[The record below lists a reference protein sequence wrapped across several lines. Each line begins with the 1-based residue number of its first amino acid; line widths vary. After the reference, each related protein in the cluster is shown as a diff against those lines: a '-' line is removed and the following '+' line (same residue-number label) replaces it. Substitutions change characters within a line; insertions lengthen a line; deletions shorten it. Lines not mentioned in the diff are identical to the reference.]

1 MQLTWTT
8 LLAQYGQQH
17 NGFFFGGNDDR
28 FDGQLILNRGEKSPL
43 LVLLRQVGSG
53 RYVTNQLTARTSVR
67 LSGDYT
73 LDIRPKGL
81 TGSGYQTIMALA
93 GQSRDYGCPEATK
106 GRIITASDRP
116 FTKQI
121 LSYPELRQALARQT
135 GEQLR
140 VCPDARGE
148 GWHLVEVNHSNFDQ
162 SLGMESSPWPTQ
174 AVREEYLFMGPDEC
188 ESPLRAAQKQFDEA
202 MDNFLD
208 LLTAAGDAL
217 AVWSGVISGR

>member
-17 NGFFFGGNDDR
+17 NGLFFGGNDDR
-28 FDGQLILNRGEKSPL
+28 FDGQLVLNRGEKSPL
-43 LVLLRQVGSG
+43 LVLLHQVGSG

-148 GWHLVEVNHSNFDQ
+148 GWHLVEINHSSFDQ

-174 AVREEYLFMGPDEC
+174 AVHGEYLFMDPTSVGRP
-188 ESPLRAAQKQFDEA
+188 SAPPRNSLTKPWTT
-202 MDNFLD
+202 FL
-208 LLTAAGDAL
+208 
-217 AVWSGVISGR
+217 IC

>member
-17 NGFFFGGNDDR
+17 NGLFFGGNDDR

-43 LVLLRQVGSG
+43 LVMLRQVQSG
-53 RYVTNQLTARTSVR
+53 RYASNQLTARTSVR

-73 LDIRPKGL
+73 LDIRPTGL
-81 TGSGYQTIMALA
+81 TGSGYQTILALA

-148 GWHLVEVNHSNFDQ
+148 GWHLVEVDRKDFD
-162 SLGMESSPWPTQ
+162 SGLNDGPWPRDAILNDSPYHTDADR
-174 AVREEYLFMGPDEC
+174 AVLF
-188 ESPLRAAQKQFDEA
+188 RAAQAQFDEA
-202 MDNFLD
+202 MTGFLD

-217 AVWSGVISGR
+217 AAWSGVISGR

>member
-17 NGFFFGGNDDR
+17 NGLFFGGNDDK

-43 LVLLRQVGSG
+43 LVMLRQVQSG
-53 RYVTNQLTARTSVR
+53 RYASNQLTARTSVR

-148 GWHLVEVNHSNFDQ
+148 GWHLVEVDRKDFD
-162 SLGMESSPWPTQ
+162 SGLNDGPWPRDAILNDSPYHTDADR
-174 AVREEYLFMGPDEC
+174 AVLF
-188 ESPLRAAQKQFDEA
+188 RAAQAQFDEA

>member
-17 NGFFFGGNDDR
+17 NGLFFGGNDDR

-43 LVLLRQVGSG
+43 LVMLRQVQSG
-53 RYVTNQLTARTSVR
+53 RYASNQLTARTSVR

-81 TGSGYQTIMALA
+81 SGSGYQTIMALA

-148 GWHLVEVNHSNFDQ
+148 GWHLVEVDRKDFD
-162 SLGMESSPWPTQ
+162 SGLNDGPWPRDAILNDSPYHTDADR
-174 AVREEYLFMGPDEC
+174 AVLF
-188 ESPLRAAQKQFDEA
+188 RAAQAQFDKA

>member
-17 NGFFFGGNDDR
+17 NGLFFGGNDDR
-28 FDGQLILNRGEKSPL
+28 FDGQLVLNREEKSPL
-43 LVLLRQVGSG
+43 LVMLRQVQSG
-53 RYVTNQLTARTSVR
+53 RYASNQLTARTSVR

-140 VCPDARGE
+140 VCPDARGD
-148 GWHLVEVNHSNFDQ
+148 GWHLVEVDRKDFD
-162 SLGMESSPWPTQ
+162 SGLNDGPWPRDAILNDSPYHTDADR
-174 AVREEYLFMGPDEC
+174 AVLF
-188 ESPLRAAQKQFDEA
+188 RAAQAQFDEA

>member
-17 NGFFFGGNDDR
+17 NGLFFGGNDDK

-43 LVLLRQVGSG
+43 LVMLRQVQSG
-53 RYVTNQLTARTSVR
+53 RYASNQLTARTSVR

-140 VCPDARGE
+140 VCPDARGD
-148 GWHLVEVNHSNFDQ
+148 GWHLVEVDRKDFD
-162 SLGMESSPWPTQ
+162 SGLNDGPWPRDAILNDSPYHTDADR
-174 AVREEYLFMGPDEC
+174 AVLF
-188 ESPLRAAQKQFDEA
+188 RAAQAQFDEA

-217 AVWSGVISGR
+217 AVWSGVISG

>member
-17 NGFFFGGNDDR
+17 NGLFFGGNDDR
-28 FDGQLILNRGEKSPL
+28 FDGQLVLNRGEKPPL
-43 LVLLRQVGSG
+43 LVMLRQVQSG
-53 RYVTNQLTARTSVR
+53 RYASNQLTARTSVR

-148 GWHLVEVNHSNFDQ
+148 GWHLVEVDQKDFD
-162 SLGMESSPWPTQ
+162 SGLNDGPWPRDAILNDSPYHTDADR
-174 AVREEYLFMGPDEC
+174 AVLF
-188 ESPLRAAQKQFDEA
+188 RAAQAQFDEA

>member
-17 NGFFFGGNDDR
+17 NGLFFGGNDDR
-28 FDGQLILNRGEKSPL
+28 FDGQLVLNRGEKSPL
-43 LVLLRQVGSG
+43 LVMLRQVQSG
-53 RYVTNQLTARTSVR
+53 RYASNQLTARTSVR

-148 GWHLVEVNHSNFDQ
+148 GWHLVEVDRKDFD
-162 SLGMESSPWPTQ
+162 SGLNDGPWPRDAILNDSPYHTDADR
-174 AVREEYLFMGPDEC
+174 AVLF
-188 ESPLRAAQKQFDEA
+188 RAAQAQFDKA

>member
-17 NGFFFGGNDDR
+17 NGLFFGGNDDR

-43 LVLLRQVGSG
+43 LVMLRQVQSG
-53 RYVTNQLTARTSVR
+53 RYASNQLTARTSVR
-67 LSGDYT
+67 LSGAYT

-140 VCPDARGE
+140 VCPDARGD
-148 GWHLVEVNHSNFDQ
+148 GWHLVEVDRKDFD
-162 SLGMESSPWPTQ
+162 SGLNDGPWPRDAILNDSPYHTDADR
-174 AVREEYLFMGPDEC
+174 AVLF
-188 ESPLRAAQKQFDEA
+188 RAAQAQFDEA

>member
-17 NGFFFGGNDDR
+17 NGLFFGGNDDR
-28 FDGQLILNRGEKSPL
+28 FDGQLVLNRGEKSPL
-43 LVLLRQVGSG
+43 LVMLRQVQSG
-53 RYVTNQLTARTSVR
+53 RYASNQLTARTSVR

-140 VCPDARGE
+140 VCPDARGD
-148 GWHLVEVNHSNFDQ
+148 GWHLVEVDRKDFD
-162 SLGMESSPWPTQ
+162 SGLNDGPWPRDAILDDRPYRTDAER
-174 AVREEYLFMGPDEC
+174 AVLF
-188 ESPLRAAQKQFDEA
+188 RAAQAQFDEA

>member
-17 NGFFFGGNDDR
+17 NGLFFGGNDDR

-43 LVLLRQVGSG
+43 LVMLRQVQSG
-53 RYVTNQLTARTSVR
+53 RYASNQLTARTSVR

-140 VCPDARGE
+140 VCPDARGG
-148 GWHLVEVNHSNFDQ
+148 GWHLVEVDRKDFD
-162 SLGMESSPWPTQ
+162 SGLNDGPWPRDAILNDSPYHTDADR
-174 AVREEYLFMGPDEC
+174 AVLF
-188 ESPLRAAQKQFDEA
+188 RAAQAQFDEA

>member
-17 NGFFFGGNDDR
+17 NGLFFGGNDDR
-28 FDGQLILNRGEKSPL
+28 FDGQLILNCGKKSPL
-43 LVLLRQVGSG
+43 LVMLRQVQSG
-53 RYVTNQLTARTSVR
+53 RYASNQLTARTSVR

-140 VCPDARGE
+140 VCPDARGD
-148 GWHLVEVNHSNFDQ
+148 GWHLVEVDRKDFD
-162 SLGMESSPWPTQ
+162 SGLNDGPWPRDAILNDSPYHTDADR
-174 AVREEYLFMGPDEC
+174 AVLF
-188 ESPLRAAQKQFDEA
+188 RAAQAQFDEA

>member
-17 NGFFFGGNDDR
+17 NGLFFGGNDDR

-43 LVLLRQVGSG
+43 LVMLRQVQSG
-53 RYVTNQLTARTSVR
+53 RYASNQLTARTSVR

-148 GWHLVEVNHSNFDQ
+148 GWHLVEVDRKDFD
-162 SLGMESSPWPTQ
+162 SGLNDGPWPRDAILDDSPYRTD
-174 AVREEYLFMGPDEC
+174 ADRAILFQT
-188 ESPLRAAQKQFDEA
+188 AQEQFDEA
-202 MDNFLD
+202 MDDFLD

>member
-17 NGFFFGGNDDR
+17 NGLFFGGNDDR

-43 LVLLRQVGSG
+43 LVMLRQVQSG
-53 RYVTNQLTARTSVR
+53 RYASNQLTARTSVR

-148 GWHLVEVNHSNFDQ
+148 GWHLVEVDRKDFD
-162 SLGMESSPWPTQ
+162 SGLKDGPWPRDAILNDSPYHTDADR
-174 AVREEYLFMGPDEC
+174 AVLF
-188 ESPLRAAQKQFDEA
+188 RAAQAQFDEA
-202 MDNFLD
+202 MNGFLD

-217 AVWSGVISGR
+217 AAWSGVISGR

>member
-17 NGFFFGGNDDR
+17 NGLFFGGNDDR
-28 FDGQLILNRGEKSPL
+28 FDGQLVLNRGEKSPL
-43 LVLLRQVGSG
+43 LVMLRQVQSG
-53 RYVTNQLTARTSVR
+53 RYASNQLTARTSVR

-148 GWHLVEVNHSNFDQ
+148 GWHLVEVDRKDFD
-162 SLGMESSPWPTQ
+162 SGLNDGPWPRDAILNDSPYHTDADR
-174 AVREEYLFMGPDEC
+174 AVLF
-188 ESPLRAAQKQFDEA
+188 RAAQAQFDEA

-217 AVWSGVISGR
+217 AVWSGIISGR

>member
-17 NGFFFGGNDDR
+17 NGLFFGGNDDR
-28 FDGQLILNRGEKSPL
+28 FDGQLVLNRGEKSPL
-43 LVLLRQVGSG
+43 LVMLRQVQSG
-53 RYVTNQLTARTSVR
+53 RYASNQLTARTSVR

-148 GWHLVEVNHSNFDQ
+148 GWHLVEVDRKDFD
-162 SLGMESSPWPTQ
+162 SGLNDGPWPRDAILDDSPYRTD
-174 AVREEYLFMGPDEC
+174 ADRAILFQT
-188 ESPLRAAQKQFDEA
+188 AQEQFDEA
-202 MDNFLD
+202 MDDFLD

-217 AVWSGVISGR
+217 AVWSGSIKRT

>member
-17 NGFFFGGNDDR
+17 NGLFFGGNDDR

-43 LVLLRQVGSG
+43 LVMLRQVQSG
-53 RYVTNQLTARTSVR
+53 RYASNQLTARTSVR

-140 VCPDARGE
+140 VCPDARGD
-148 GWHLVEVNHSNFDQ
+148 GWHLVEVDRNNFATGLND
-162 SLGMESSPWPTQ
+162 GPWPRDAILNDSPYHTDADR
-174 AVREEYLFMGPDEC
+174 AVLF
-188 ESPLRAAQKQFDEA
+188 RAAQAQFDKA

>member
-17 NGFFFGGNDDR
+17 NGLFFGGNDDR

-43 LVLLRQVGSG
+43 LVMLRQVQSG
-53 RYVTNQLTARTSVR
+53 RYASNQLTARTSVR

-140 VCPDARGE
+140 VCPDARGD
-148 GWHLVEVNHSNFDQ
+148 GWHLVEVDRKDFD
-162 SLGMESSPWPTQ
+162 SGLNDGPWPRDAILNDSPYHTDADR
-174 AVREEYLFMGPDEC
+174 AVLF
-188 ESPLRAAQKQFDEA
+188 RAAQAQFDEA

-208 LLTAAGDAL
+208 LLTATGDAL

>member
-17 NGFFFGGNDDR
+17 NGLFFGGNDDR

-148 GWHLVEVNHSNFDQ
+148 GWHLVEVDRKDFD
-162 SLGMESSPWPTQ
+162 SGLNDGPWPRDAILDDSPYRTD
-174 AVREEYLFMGPDEC
+174 ADRAILFQT
-188 ESPLRAAQKQFDEA
+188 AQEQFDEA
-202 MDNFLD
+202 MDDFLD

>member
-17 NGFFFGGNDDR
+17 NGLFFGGNDDR
-28 FDGQLILNRGEKSPL
+28 FDGQLVLNRGEKSPL
-43 LVLLRQVGSG
+43 LVMLRQVQSG
-53 RYVTNQLTARTSVR
+53 RYASNQLTARTSVR

-148 GWHLVEVNHSNFDQ
+148 GWHLVEVDRKDFD
-162 SLGMESSPWPTQ
+162 SGLNDGPWPRDAILNDSPYHTDADR
-174 AVREEYLFMGPDEC
+174 AVLF
-188 ESPLRAAQKQFDEA
+188 RAAQAQFDEA
-202 MDNFLD
+202 MNGFLD

-217 AVWSGVISGR
+217 AAWSGVISGR

>member
-17 NGFFFGGNDDR
+17 NGLFFGGNDDR

-43 LVLLRQVGSG
+43 LVMLRQVQSG
-53 RYVTNQLTARTSVR
+53 RYASNQLTARTSVR

-140 VCPDARGE
+140 VCPDARGD
-148 GWHLVEVNHSNFDQ
+148 GWHLVEVDRKDFD
-162 SLGMESSPWPTQ
+162 SGLNDGPWPRDAILNDSPYHTDADR
-174 AVREEYLFMGPDEC
+174 AVLF
-188 ESPLRAAQKQFDEA
+188 RAAQAQFDEA

>member
-17 NGFFFGGNDDR
+17 NGLFFGGNDDR
-28 FDGQLILNRGEKSPL
+28 FDGQLILNRGEKPPL
-43 LVLLRQVGSG
+43 LVMLRQVQSG
-53 RYVTNQLTARTSVR
+53 RYASNQLTARTSVR

-106 GRIITASDRP
+106 GRIIAASDRP

-148 GWHLVEVNHSNFDQ
+148 GWHLVEVDRKDFD
-162 SLGMESSPWPTQ
+162 SGLNDGPWPRDAILNDSPYHTDADR
-174 AVREEYLFMGPDEC
+174 AVLF
-188 ESPLRAAQKQFDEA
+188 RAAQAQFDEA

-217 AVWSGVISGR
+217 AVWSGIISGR

>member
-17 NGFFFGGNDDR
+17 NGLFFGGNDDR

-43 LVLLRQVGSG
+43 LVMLRQVQSG
-53 RYVTNQLTARTSVR
+53 RYASNQLTARTSVR

-140 VCPDARGE
+140 VCPDARGD
-148 GWHLVEVNHSNFDQ
+148 GWHLVEVDRKDFD
-162 SLGMESSPWPTQ
+162 SGLNDGPWPRDAILNDSPYHTDADR
-174 AVREEYLFMGPDEC
+174 AVLF
-188 ESPLRAAQKQFDEA
+188 RAAQAQFDKA

>member
-1 MQLTWTT
+1 MQLTWSY
-8 LLAQYGQQH
+8 LLAQYGKAR
-17 NGFFFGGNDDR
+17 GGIFFGGDGDR
-28 FDGQLILNRGEKSPL
+28 FDGQLVLDRGDKSPL
-43 LVLLRQVGSG
+43 LVMLRQVQSG
-53 RYVTNQLTARTSVR
+53 RHASNQLTARTSVR
-67 LSGDYT
+67 LNGAYK
-73 LDIRPKGL
+73 LDIRPRGL
-81 TGSGYQTIMALA
+81 TGSGYQAIMGLA

-148 GWHLVEVNHSNFDQ
+148 GWHLVEVDRKDFD
-162 SLGMESSPWPTQ
+162 SGLKDGPWPRDAILNDSPYHTDADR
-174 AVREEYLFMGPDEC
+174 AVLF
-188 ESPLRAAQKQFDEA
+188 RAAQAQFDEA
-202 MDNFLD
+202 MNGFLD

-217 AVWSGVISGR
+217 AAWSGVISGR

>member
-17 NGFFFGGNDDR
+17 NRLFFGGNDDR
-28 FDGQLILNRGEKSPL
+28 FDGQLILNRREKSPL
-43 LVLLRQVGSG
+43 LVMLRQVQSG
-53 RYVTNQLTARTSVR
+53 RYASNQLTARTSVR

-148 GWHLVEVNHSNFDQ
+148 GWHLVEVDRKDFD
-162 SLGMESSPWPTQ
+162 SGLNDGPWPRDAILNDSPYHTDADR
-174 AVREEYLFMGPDEC
+174 AVLF
-188 ESPLRAAQKQFDEA
+188 RAAQAQFDEA

>member
-17 NGFFFGGNDDR
+17 NGLFFGGNDDR

-43 LVLLRQVGSG
+43 LVMLRQVQSG
-53 RYVTNQLTARTSVR
+53 RYASNQLTARTSVR

-106 GRIITASDRP
+106 GRIIAASDRP

-148 GWHLVEVNHSNFDQ
+148 GWHLVEVDRKDFD
-162 SLGMESSPWPTQ
+162 SGLNDGPWPRDAILNDSPYHTDADR
-174 AVREEYLFMGPDEC
+174 AVLF
-188 ESPLRAAQKQFDEA
+188 RAAQAQFDEA

>member
-17 NGFFFGGNDDR
+17 NGLFFGGNDDR

-148 GWHLVEVNHSNFDQ
+148 GWHLVEVDRKDFD
-162 SLGMESSPWPTQ
+162 SGLKDGPWPRDAILNDSPYHTDADR
-174 AVREEYLFMGPDEC
+174 AVLF
-188 ESPLRAAQKQFDEA
+188 RAAQAQFDEA
-202 MDNFLD
+202 MNGFLD

-217 AVWSGVISGR
+217 AAWSGVISGR

>member
-17 NGFFFGGNDDR
+17 NGLFFGGNDDK

-43 LVLLRQVGSG
+43 LVMLRQVQSG
-53 RYVTNQLTARTSVR
+53 RYASNQLTARTSVR

-140 VCPDARGE
+140 VCPDARGD
-148 GWHLVEVNHSNFDQ
+148 GWHLVEVDRKDFD
-162 SLGMESSPWPTQ
+162 SGLNDGPWPRDAILNDSPYHTDADR
-174 AVREEYLFMGPDEC
+174 AVLF
-188 ESPLRAAQKQFDEA
+188 RAAQAQFDEA
-202 MDNFLD
+202 MDNLLD

>member
-17 NGFFFGGNDDR
+17 NGLFFGGNGDR

-43 LVLLRQVGSG
+43 LVMLRQVQSG
-53 RYVTNQLTARTSVR
+53 RYASNQLTARTSVR

-140 VCPDARGE
+140 VCPDARGD
-148 GWHLVEVNHSNFDQ
+148 GWHLVEVDRNNFAAGLND
-162 SLGMESSPWPTQ
+162 GPWPRDAILDDSPYRTD
-174 AVREEYLFMGPDEC
+174 ADRAILFQT
-188 ESPLRAAQKQFDEA
+188 AQEQFDEA

>member
-17 NGFFFGGNDDR
+17 NGLFFGGNGDR

-43 LVLLRQVGSG
+43 LVMLRQVQSG
-53 RYVTNQLTARTSVR
+53 RYASNQLTARASVR

-106 GRIITASDRP
+106 GRIITANDQALTRQVLGS
-116 FTKQI
+116 
-121 LSYPELRQALARQT
+121 LELRLALERQT

-140 VCPDARGE
+140 VCPDVRGE
-148 GWHLVEVNHSNFDQ
+148 GWHLVEVDRKDLDSGLKD
-162 SLGMESSPWPTQ
+162 GPWPRDAILNDSPYHTDADR
-174 AVREEYLFMGPDEC
+174 AVLF
-188 ESPLRAAQKQFDEA
+188 RAAQEQFDEA
-202 MDNFLD
+202 MNGFLD

-217 AVWSGVISGR
+217 AAWSGVISGR

>member
-17 NGFFFGGNDDR
+17 NGLFFGGNDDK

-43 LVLLRQVGSG
+43 LVMLRQVQSG
-53 RYVTNQLTARTSVR
+53 RYASNQLTARTSVR

-140 VCPDARGE
+140 VCPDARGD
-148 GWHLVEVNHSNFDQ
+148 GWHLVEVDRKDFD
-162 SLGMESSPWPTQ
+162 SGLNDGPWPRDAILNDSPYHTDADR
-174 AVREEYLFMGPDEC
+174 AVLF
-188 ESPLRAAQKQFDEA
+188 RAAQAQFDEA

>member
-17 NGFFFGGNDDR
+17 NGLFFGGNDDR
-28 FDGQLILNRGEKSPL
+28 FDGQLVLNRGEKSPL
-43 LVLLRQVGSG
+43 LVMLRQVQSG
-53 RYVTNQLTARTSVR
+53 RYASNQLTARTSVR

-121 LSYPELRQALARQT
+121 LSYPELRPALARQT

-148 GWHLVEVNHSNFDQ
+148 GWHLVEVDRKDFD
-162 SLGMESSPWPTQ
+162 SGLNDGPWPRDAILNDSPYHTDADR
-174 AVREEYLFMGPDEC
+174 AVLF
-188 ESPLRAAQKQFDEA
+188 RAAQAQFDEA

-217 AVWSGVISGR
+217 AVWSGIISGR

>member
-17 NGFFFGGNDDR
+17 NGLFFGGNDNR

-43 LVLLRQVGSG
+43 LVMLRQVQSG
-53 RYVTNQLTARTSVR
+53 RYASNQLTARTSVR

-81 TGSGYQTIMALA
+81 TGYGYQTIMALA

-148 GWHLVEVNHSNFDQ
+148 GWHLVEVDRKDFD
-162 SLGMESSPWPTQ
+162 SGLNDGPWPRDAILNDSPYHTDADR
-174 AVREEYLFMGPDEC
+174 AVLF
-188 ESPLRAAQKQFDEA
+188 RAAQKQFDEA

>member
-17 NGFFFGGNDDR
+17 NGLFFGGNDDR
-28 FDGQLILNRGEKSPL
+28 FDGQLILNRGEKFPL
-43 LVLLRQVGSG
+43 LVMLRQVQSG
-53 RYVTNQLTARTSVR
+53 RYASNQLTARTSVR

-93 GQSRDYGCPEATK
+93 GQSRDYGCPESTK

-140 VCPDARGE
+140 VCPDARGK
-148 GWHLVEVNHSNFDQ
+148 GWHLVEVDRKDFD
-162 SLGMESSPWPTQ
+162 SGLNDGPWPRDAILNDSPYHTDADR
-174 AVREEYLFMGPDEC
+174 AVLF
-188 ESPLRAAQKQFDEA
+188 RAAQAQFDEA

>member
-17 NGFFFGGNDDR
+17 NGLFFGGNDDR
-28 FDGQLILNRGEKSPL
+28 FDGQLVLNRGEKPPL
-43 LVLLRQVGSG
+43 LVMLRQVQSG
-53 RYVTNQLTARTSVR
+53 RYASNQLTARTSVR

-140 VCPDARGE
+140 VCPDARGD
-148 GWHLVEVNHSNFDQ
+148 GWHLVEVDRKDFD
-162 SLGMESSPWPTQ
+162 SGLNDGPWPRDAILNDSPYHTDADR
-174 AVREEYLFMGPDEC
+174 AVLF
-188 ESPLRAAQKQFDEA
+188 RAAQAQFDEA
-202 MDNFLD
+202 MDSFLD